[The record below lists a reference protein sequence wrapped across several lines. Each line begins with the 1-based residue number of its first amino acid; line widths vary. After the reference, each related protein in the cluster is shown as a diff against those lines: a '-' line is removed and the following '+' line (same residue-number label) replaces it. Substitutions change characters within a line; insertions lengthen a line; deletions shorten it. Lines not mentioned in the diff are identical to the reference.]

1 MGRNAEDGGIPRAYD
16 GESGDHYSNEGFK
29 GLCLGIII
37 RTKIRKT
44 LSVCGHL

>member
-1 MGRNAEDGGIPRAYD
+1 MKREAEMREVEMGRNAEDGGIPRAYN

-37 RTKIRKT
+37 RT
-44 LSVCGHL
+44 